1 MNRIT
6 AAVILLITV
15 TVLSATALVLQYHT
29 TSKLIDD
36 CDRLIATYQ
45 SGDIDT
51 CRKEAQAF
59 SDGLKDDMRLFPFF
73 LRHERMETVFQE
85 AAALPYLISDDDHA
99 DFFSSVSSLRMQLE
113 ILMDNEW
120 PTPENI
126 L

>member
-1 MNRIT
+1 MNRILT
-6 AAVILLITV
+6 AVLLLTV
-15 TVLSATALVLQYHT
+15 VAVLSITALILQHHT

-45 SGDIDT
+45 SGDMDA
-51 CRKEAQAF
+51 CRKEAQSF
-59 SDGLKDDMRLFPFF
+59 SDGLQDDMRLFPFF
-73 LRHERMETVFQE
+73 LRHERMETVFQD
-85 AAALPYLISDDDHA
+85 AAALPYLIGDDHA
-99 DFFSSVSSLRMQLE
+99 DFFSAVSSLRMQLE